1 MLVSTSSALAQD
13 LKNKNKNIPTN
24 LIWVRN
30 LGQICFSPDAVMTHN
45 IISVIDCRYKFIQMA
60 HG

>member
-24 LIWVRN
+24 LGQK
-30 LGQICFSPDAVMTHN
+30 LGSDLF
-45 IISVIDCRYKFIQMA
+45 
-60 HG
+60 